1 MGRRG
6 GYRGKGQGKIY
17 REVVGRSVQMW
28 LRWEDR
34 RYKKVENGA
43 YTEGEIGE
51 KTVYTLYILYIHSVC
66 VYITHTH
73 THTMFIHILH
83 VPVMYVLYK
92 YMYMYMRKKMKE
104 IWVKCRSRKNIQRGS

>member
-1 MGRRG
+1 MGRHG

-43 YTEGEIGE
+43 YIEGEIGE

-66 VYITHTH
+66 MYITHTH
-73 THTMFIHILH
+73 TKC
-83 VPVMYVLYK
+83 LYTF
-92 YMYMYMRKKMKE
+92 YMYL
-104 IWVKCRSRKNIQRGS
+104 